1 MTENNFATTMTLAD
15 MAPIATVRGQP
26 LIQFPSD
33 LYIPPQALEV
43 LLEAFTGPLDLLLY
57 LIKKQDFDILDIP
70 VAEITRQYMQY
81 IELMQV
87 LEIEL
92 AAEYLVMAAILTEI
106 KSRLLLP
113 KPVEVHASDEETD
126 PRAELIRR
134 LQEYERTKQAAQALR
149 ELPRLGRDVFLAM
162 AEAALPS
169 VSMENPRQAPHLA
182 LEELVN
188 AFQAVLTRAA
198 LKKHHAIAEE
208 PLSIKDRMSQILQRM
223 TVQSHLKFTQLFKC
237 EEGRMGVV
245 VTFMAL
251 LELWRQSLIELTQ
264 AHPFGEI
271 EVRGI

>member
-1 MTENNFATTMTLAD
+1 MTENNLATTTTQVD
-15 MAPIATVRGQP
+15 APIATVRGQP
-26 LIQFPSD
+26 WIQLPSD

-57 LIKKQDFDILDIP
+57 LIKKQNFDILDIP

-113 KPVEVHASDEETD
+113 KPAEAQINGDETD

-134 LQEYERTKQAAQALR
+134 LQEYERTKQAAQALG

-162 AEAALPS
+162 AEATLPPI
-169 VSMENPRQAPHLA
+169 SMENPRQAPRLA
-182 LEELVN
+182 LEELVG
-188 AFQAVLTRAA
+188 AFQAVLTRVA
-198 LKKHHAIAEE
+198 LKRHHAITEE

-223 TVQSHLKFTQLFKC
+223 TVQSSIKFTQLFKC

-251 LELWRQSLIELTQ
+251 LELWRQSLIELSQ
-264 AHPFGEI
+264 VHPFGEI

>member
-1 MTENNFATTMTLAD
+1 MTEHNLATTLAD
-15 MAPIATVRGQP
+15 APIATVRGQP
-26 LIQFPSD
+26 LIQLPSD

-57 LIKKQDFDILDIP
+57 LIKKQNFDILDIP

-113 KPVEVHASDEETD
+113 KPAETPTNDDEMD

-134 LQEYERTKQAAQALR
+134 LQEYERTKQAAQKL
-149 ELPRLGRDVFLAM
+149 EQLPRLGRDVFLAM
-162 AEAALPS
+162 AEAGLPPAS
-169 VSMENPRQAPHLA
+169 TENPRQVPFLA
-182 LEELVN
+182 LEELVE
-188 AFQAVLTRAA
+188 AFQAVLARAA
-198 LKKHHAIAEE
+198 LKKHHAITEE
-208 PLSIKDRMSQILQRM
+208 PLSIKDRISQILQKI
-223 TVQSHLKFTQLFKC
+223 TIQTTIKFTELFKC

-251 LELWRQSLIELTQ
+251 LELWRQSLIELSQ
-264 AHPFGEI
+264 AKPFEEI

>member
-1 MTENNFATTMTLAD
+1 MTENLLATTLAD
-15 MAPIATVRGQP
+15 VPVATVRGQP
-26 LIQFPSD
+26 LAQLPSD

-57 LIKKQDFDILDIP
+57 LIKKQNFDILDIP

-92 AAEYLVMAAILTEI
+92 AAEYLVMAALLTEI

-113 KPVEVHASDEETD
+113 KPAETQVNDEAD

-134 LQEYERTKQAAQALR
+134 LQEYERTKQAAQAL
-149 ELPRLGRDVFLAM
+149 EQLPRLGRDVFLAM
-162 AEAALPS
+162 AEAGLPP
-169 VSMENPRQAPHLA
+169 VSAENPRQVPPLV
-182 LEELVN
+182 LEELVE
-188 AFQAVLTRAA
+188 AFQAVLARAA
-198 LKKHHAIAEE
+198 LRTHHAITEE
-208 PLSIKDRMSQILQRM
+208 PLSIKDRMAQILHKM
-223 TVQSHLKFTQLFKC
+223 TTQSQVKFTELFKRD
-237 EEGRMGVV
+237 EGRMGIV

-251 LELWRQSLIELTQ
+251 LELWRQSLIELSQ
-264 AHPFGEI
+264 AHPFGVI

>member
-1 MTENNFATTMTLAD
+1 MTEINLATTIAD
-15 MAPIATVRGQP
+15 APIATIRGQP
-26 LIQFPSD
+26 MVQFPSD

-57 LIKKQDFDILDIP
+57 LIKKQNFDILDIP

-113 KPVEVHASDEETD
+113 KPAEVQTSDEMD

-134 LQEYERTKQAAQALR
+134 LQEYERTKQAAQTL
-149 ELPRLGRDVFLAM
+149 EQLPRLGRDVFLAM
-162 AEAALPS
+162 AEAGLPS
-169 VSMENPRQAPHLA
+169 VSAENPRQLPPLA
-182 LEELVN
+182 LEELVE
-188 AFQAVLTRAA
+188 AFQAVLSRAA
-198 LKKHHAIAEE
+198 LRTHHAIAEE
-208 PLSIKDRMSQILQRM
+208 PLSIKDRMSQIMQRM
-223 TVQSHLKFTQLFKC
+223 TAQSQLKFTELFKLD
-237 EEGRMGVV
+237 EGRMGVV

-251 LELWRQSLIELTQ
+251 LELWRQSLIELSQ
-264 AHPFGEI
+264 AKPFGEI
-271 EVRGI
+271 EVRGV

>member
-1 MTENNFATTMTLAD
+1 MTENLLATTSAD
-15 MAPIATVRGQP
+15 TPIATIRGQP
-26 LIQFPSD
+26 LAQMPSD

-57 LIKKQDFDILDIP
+57 LIKKQNFDILDIP

-113 KPVEVHASDEETD
+113 RPVEAQTNDETD

-134 LQEYERTKQAAQALR
+134 LQEYERTKQAAQTL
-149 ELPRLGRDVFLAM
+149 EQLPRLGRDVFLAM
-162 AEAALPS
+162 AEAGLPA
-169 VSMENPRQAPHLA
+169 VSAENPRQRPPLA
-182 LEELVN
+182 LEELVE
-188 AFQAVLTRAA
+188 AFQAVLGRAA
-198 LKKHHAIAEE
+198 LRTHHAVAEE
-208 PLSIKDRMSQILQRM
+208 PLSIKERMSQILHKM
-223 TVQSHLKFTQLFKC
+223 TIQSHVKFTDLFKLD
-237 EEGRMGVV
+237 EGRMGVV

-251 LELWRQSLIELTQ
+251 LELWRQSLIELSQTN
-264 AHPFGEI
+264 PFGEI
-271 EVRGI
+271 EVRGV

>member
-1 MTENNFATTMTLAD
+1 MSESLFSTTSTTS
-15 MAPIATVRGQP
+15 PIATIRGQP
-26 LIQFPSD
+26 LAQLPCD

-57 LIKKQDFDILDIP
+57 LIKKQNFDILDIP

-113 KPVEVHASDEETD
+113 KAIENQSNDEGD

-134 LQEYERTKQAAQALR
+134 LQEYERTKQAAQKL
-149 ELPRLGRDVFLAM
+149 EQLPRLGRDVFLAM
-162 AEAALPS
+162 AKAGVPIEATAASLP
-169 VSMENPRQAPHLA
+169 PLA
-182 LEELVN
+182 LEDLVD
-188 AFQAVLTRAA
+188 ALKSVLARAA
-198 LKKHHAIAEE
+198 LKAHHAIAEE
-208 PLSIKDRMSQILQRM
+208 PLSIQDRMSQILQRIAIQPS
-223 TVQSHLKFTQLFKC
+223 VKFTELFSL

-245 VTFMAL
+245 VTFIAL
-251 LELWRQSLIELTQ
+251 LELWRQTLIELLQTT
-264 AHPFGEI
+264 PFGEI
-271 EVRGI
+271 EVRAR

>member
-1 MTENNFATTMTLAD
+1 MTENNLATTLAD
-15 MAPIATVRGQP
+15 VPIATVRGQP
-26 LIQFPSD
+26 LVQLPSD

-57 LIKKQDFDILDIP
+57 LIKKQNFDILDIP

-113 KPVEVHASDEETD
+113 KPAEVQASDEVD

-134 LQEYERTKQAAQALR
+134 LQEYERTKQAAQAL
-149 ELPRLGRDVFLAM
+149 EQLPRLGRDVFLAM
-162 AEAALPS
+162 AEAGLSSSA
-169 VSMENPRQAPHLA
+169 ENPKQVPPLA
-182 LEELVN
+182 LEELVE
-188 AFQAVLTRAA
+188 AFKAVLARAA
-198 LKKHHAIAEE
+198 LRTHHAIAEE
-208 PLSIKDRMSQILQRM
+208 PLSIKDRMSQILHKM
-223 TVQSHLKFTQLFKC
+223 TIQSHVKFTELFKFD
-237 EEGRMGVV
+237 EGRMGVV

-251 LELWRQSLIELTQ
+251 LELWRQSLIELSQ
-264 AHPFGEI
+264 AIPFGEI
-271 EVRGI
+271 EVRGV

>member
-1 MTENNFATTMTLAD
+1 MTENILATTLVNT
-15 MAPIATVRGQP
+15 PIATIRGQP
-26 LIQFPSD
+26 LVQLPSD

-57 LIKKQDFDILDIP
+57 LIKKQNFDILDIP

-113 KPVEVHASDEETD
+113 KPVETPTNDEAD

-134 LQEYERTKQAAQALR
+134 LQEYERTKQAAQAL
-149 ELPRLGRDVFLAM
+149 EQLPRLGRDVFLAM
-162 AEAALPS
+162 AEAGIPP
-169 VSMENPRQAPHLA
+169 VSAENPRQVPPLD
-182 LEELVN
+182 LEELVD
-188 AFQAVLTRAA
+188 AFQAVLARTA
-198 LKKHHAIAEE
+198 LRTHHAIAQE
-208 PLSIKDRMSQILQRM
+208 PLSIKERMSQILHKITIR
-223 TVQSHLKFTQLFKC
+223 SHVKFTELFKFD
-237 EEGRMGVV
+237 EGRMGVV

-251 LELWRQSLIELTQ
+251 LELWRQSLIELSQTI
-264 AHPFGEI
+264 PFGEI
-271 EVRGI
+271 EVRGV

>member
-1 MTENNFATTMTLAD
+1 MTENILATTLAG
-15 MAPIATVRGQP
+15 APIATIRGQP
-26 LIQFPSD
+26 MVQMPSD

-57 LIKKQDFDILDIP
+57 LIKKQNFDILDIP

-113 KPVEVHASDEETD
+113 KPAEAQTSDEMD

-134 LQEYERTKQAAQALR
+134 LQEYERTKQAAQTL
-149 ELPRLGRDVFLAM
+149 EQLPRLGRDVFLAM
-162 AEAALPS
+162 AEAGLPS
-169 VSMENPRQAPHLA
+169 VSAENPRQLPPLA
-182 LEELVN
+182 LEELVE
-188 AFQAVLTRAA
+188 AFQAVLSRAA
-198 LKKHHAIAEE
+198 LITHHAIAEE
-208 PLSIKDRMSQILQRM
+208 PLSIKDRMAQIMHKMTTQSQ
-223 TVQSHLKFTQLFKC
+223 LKFTELFKLD
-237 EEGRMGVV
+237 EGRMGVV

-251 LELWRQSLIELTQ
+251 LELWRQSLIELSQ
-264 AHPFGEI
+264 AIPFGEI
-271 EVRGI
+271 EVRGV

>member
-1 MTENNFATTMTLAD
+1 MTENNLAMTTTRAD
-15 MAPIATVRGQP
+15 VPIATVRGQP
-26 LIQFPSD
+26 WIQLPSD

-43 LLEAFTGPLDLLLY
+43 LLEVFTGPLDLLLY
-57 LIKKQDFDILDIP
+57 LIKKQNFDILDIP

-113 KPVEVHASDEETD
+113 KPTEAQTNDEETD

-134 LQEYERTKQAAQALR
+134 LQEYERTKQAAQALG
-149 ELPRLGRDVFLAM
+149 ELTRLGRDVFLAM
-162 AEAALPS
+162 AEAALPPVS
-169 VSMENPRQAPHLA
+169 VDNPRQTPHLV
-182 LEELVN
+182 LEELVG
-188 AFQAVLTRAA
+188 AFQAVLTRVA
-198 LKKHHAIAEE
+198 LKKHHAITEE

-223 TVQSHLKFTQLFKC
+223 TVQSSIKFTQLFKY

-251 LELWRQSLIELTQ
+251 LELWRQSLIELSQ

>member
-1 MTENNFATTMTLAD
+1 MTENLLATTPAD
-15 MAPIATVRGQP
+15 VPIATIRGQP
-26 LIQFPSD
+26 LVQMPSD

-57 LIKKQDFDILDIP
+57 LIKKQNFDILDIP
-70 VAEITRQYMQY
+70 VAEVTRQYMQY

-113 KPVEVHASDEETD
+113 KPVEQTNDETD

-134 LQEYERTKQAAQALR
+134 LQEYERTKQAAQTLDQ
-149 ELPRLGRDVFLAM
+149 LPRLGRDVFLAM
-162 AEAALPS
+162 AEAGLPS
-169 VSMENPRQAPHLA
+169 VSAENPRQLPPLV
-182 LEELVN
+182 LEELVEV
-188 AFQAVLTRAA
+188 FQAVLSRAA
-198 LKKHHAIAEE
+198 LRTHHAIAEE
-208 PLSIKDRMSQILQRM
+208 PLSIKDRMSQILHKI
-223 TVQSHLKFTQLFKC
+223 TTQSQLKFTELFKLD
-237 EEGRMGVV
+237 EGRMGVV

-251 LELWRQSLIELTQ
+251 LELWRQSLIELSQ
-264 AHPFGEI
+264 ADPFGEI

>member
-1 MTENNFATTMTLAD
+1 MSESLFSTTSTTS
-15 MAPIATVRGQP
+15 PIATIRGQP
-26 LIQFPSD
+26 LAQLPCD

-57 LIKKQDFDILDIP
+57 LIKKQNFDILDIP

-113 KPVEVHASDEETD
+113 KAIENPSNDEGD

-134 LQEYERTKQAAQALR
+134 LQEYERTKQAAQKL
-149 ELPRLGRDVFLAM
+149 EQLPRLGRDVFLAM
-162 AEAALPS
+162 AKAGVPIEATAASLP
-169 VSMENPRQAPHLA
+169 PLA
-182 LEELVN
+182 LEDLVD
-188 AFQAVLTRAA
+188 ALKSVLARAA
-198 LKKHHAIAEE
+198 LKAHHAIAEE
-208 PLSIKDRMSQILQRM
+208 PLSILDRMSQILQRIAIQPS
-223 TVQSHLKFTQLFKC
+223 VKFTELFSL

-245 VTFMAL
+245 VTFIAL
-251 LELWRQSLIELTQ
+251 LELWRQTLIELLQTT
-264 AHPFGEI
+264 PFGEI
-271 EVRGI
+271 EVRAR

>member
-1 MTENNFATTMTLAD
+1 MTENDLATTLAD
-15 MAPIATVRGQP
+15 APIATIRGQP
-26 LIQFPSD
+26 MVQLPSD

-57 LIKKQDFDILDIP
+57 LIKKQNFDILDIP

-113 KPVEVHASDEETD
+113 KPAEVQTNDEAD

-134 LQEYERTKQAAQALR
+134 LQEYERTKQAAQTL
-149 ELPRLGRDVFLAM
+149 EQLPRLGRDVFLAM
-162 AEAALPS
+162 AEAGLPS
-169 VSMENPRQAPHLA
+169 VSAENPRQLPPLA
-182 LEELVN
+182 LEELVE
-188 AFQAVLTRAA
+188 AFQAVLSRAA
-198 LKKHHAIAEE
+198 LRTHHAIAEE
-208 PLSIKDRMSQILQRM
+208 PLSIKDRMSQIMQRM
-223 TVQSHLKFTQLFKC
+223 TAQSQLKFTELFKLD
-237 EEGRMGVV
+237 EGRMGVV

-251 LELWRQSLIELTQ
+251 LELWRQSLIELSQ
-264 AHPFGEI
+264 AKPFGEI
-271 EVRGI
+271 EVRGV

>member
-1 MTENNFATTMTLAD
+1 MTEHNLAMTLAD
-15 MAPIATVRGQP
+15 APIATVRGQP
-26 LIQFPSD
+26 LIQLPND

-57 LIKKQDFDILDIP
+57 LIKKQNFDILDIP

-113 KPVEVHASDEETD
+113 KPAETQTNDDEMMD

-134 LQEYERTKQAAQALR
+134 LQEYERTKQAAQVL
-149 ELPRLGRDVFLAM
+149 EQLPRLGRDVFLAM
-162 AEAALPS
+162 AEAGLPS
-169 VSMENPRQAPHLA
+169 TSAENPRQVPPLA
-182 LEELVN
+182 LEELVEV
-188 AFQAVLTRAA
+188 FQAVLARAA
-198 LKKHHAIAEE
+198 LKKHHAITEE
-208 PLSIKDRMSQILQRM
+208 PLSIKDRMSQILQKM
-223 TVQSHLKFTQLFKC
+223 TIQTTIKFTELFKC

-251 LELWRQSLIELTQ
+251 LELWRQSLIELSQ
-264 AHPFGEI
+264 AKPFEEI

>member
-1 MTENNFATTMTLAD
+1 MTENNLATTIAR
-15 MAPIATVRGQP
+15 APIATIRGQP
-26 LIQFPSD
+26 LVQLPSD

-57 LIKKQDFDILDIP
+57 LIKKQNFDILDIP

-113 KPVEVHASDEETD
+113 KPVAVQTSDEED

-134 LQEYERTKQAAQALR
+134 LQEYERTKQAAQTL
-149 ELPRLGRDVFLAM
+149 EQLPRLGRDVFLAM
-162 AEAALPS
+162 AEAGLPS
-169 VSMENPRQAPHLA
+169 ISAENPRQVPPLA
-182 LEELVN
+182 VEELVE
-188 AFQAVLTRAA
+188 ALQAVLSRAA
-198 LKKHHAIAEE
+198 LKAHHAITEE
-208 PLSIKDRMSQILQRM
+208 PLSIKERMSQILQKI
-223 TVQSHLKFTQLFKC
+223 TAQSQLKFTELF
-237 EEGRMGVV
+237 ELDEGRMGIV

-251 LELWRQSLIELTQ
+251 LELWRQSLIELSQ
-264 AHPFGEI
+264 AMPFGEI
-271 EVRGI
+271 EVRGV

>member
-1 MTENNFATTMTLAD
+1 MTENLLATTPAD
-15 MAPIATVRGQP
+15 TPIATIRGQP
-26 LIQFPSD
+26 LAQMPSD

-57 LIKKQDFDILDIP
+57 LIKKQNFDILDIP

-113 KPVEVHASDEETD
+113 KPFEAQTNDEAD

-134 LQEYERTKQAAQALR
+134 LQEYERTKQAAQTL
-149 ELPRLGRDVFLAM
+149 EQLPRLGRDVFLAM
-162 AEAALPS
+162 AEAVLPS
-169 VSMENPRQAPHLA
+169 VSAENPRQLPPLA
-182 LEELVN
+182 LEELVE
-188 AFQAVLTRAA
+188 AFQAVLSRAA
-198 LKKHHAIAEE
+198 LRTHHAIAEE
-208 PLSIKDRMSQILQRM
+208 PLSIKDRMAQILHKI
-223 TVQSHLKFTQLFKC
+223 TTQSQLKFTELFKLD
-237 EEGRMGVV
+237 EGRMGVV

-251 LELWRQSLIELTQ
+251 LELWRQSLVKLSQ
-264 AHPFGEI
+264 ADPFGEI

>member
-1 MTENNFATTMTLAD
+1 MTENMLVTTPAD
-15 MAPIATVRGQP
+15 VPIATVRGQP
-26 LIQFPSD
+26 LIQLPSD

-57 LIKKQDFDILDIP
+57 LIKKQNFNILDIP

-113 KPVEVHASDEETD
+113 KPVAAQTNEEVD

-134 LQEYERTKQAAQALR
+134 LQEYERTKQAAQAI
-149 ELPRLGRDVFLAM
+149 EQLPRLGRDVFLAM
-162 AEAALPS
+162 AEARLPLAS
-169 VSMENPRQAPHLA
+169 AGNPRQIPPLA
-182 LEELVN
+182 LEELVE
-188 AFQAVLTRAA
+188 AFQAVLARAA
-198 LKKHHAIAEE
+198 LRTHHAIVEE
-208 PLSIKDRMSQILQRM
+208 PLSIKERMSQILHKM
-223 TVQSHLKFTQLFKC
+223 TTQSHVKFTELFKF

-251 LELWRQSLIELTQ
+251 LELWRQSLIELSQ
-264 AHPFGEI
+264 ALPFGEI

>member
-1 MTENNFATTMTLAD
+1 MTEDNFAMTATLAD
-15 MAPIATVRGQP
+15 GPIATVRGQP
-26 LIQFPSD
+26 LIQLPSD

-57 LIKKQDFDILDIP
+57 LIKKQNFDILDIP

-113 KPVEVHASDEETD
+113 KPAEAQTNDEEMD

-134 LQEYERTKQAAQALR
+134 LQEYERTKQAAQALG

-162 AEAALPS
+162 AEAALPP
-169 VSMENPRQAPHLA
+169 VSMENPRSAPHLA
-182 LEELVN
+182 LEELVD

-198 LKKHHAIAEE
+198 LKKHHAITEE
-208 PLSIKDRMSQILQRM
+208 PLSIKDRMSQILRRIA
-223 TVQSHLKFTQLFKC
+223 VQSHVKFTQLFKY

-251 LELWRQSLIELTQ
+251 LELWRQSLIELSQ
-264 AHPFGEI
+264 AHLFGEI
-271 EVRGI
+271 EIRGI

>member
-1 MTENNFATTMTLAD
+1 MSESLFSTTSTTS
-15 MAPIATVRGQP
+15 PIATIRGQP
-26 LIQFPSD
+26 LAQLPCD

-57 LIKKQDFDILDIP
+57 LIKKQNFDILDIP

-113 KPVEVHASDEETD
+113 KAIENPSNDEGD

-134 LQEYERTKQAAQALR
+134 LQEYERTKQAAQKL
-149 ELPRLGRDVFLAM
+149 EQLPRLGRDVFLAM
-162 AEAALPS
+162 AKAGVPIEATASLP
-169 VSMENPRQAPHLA
+169 PLA
-182 LEELVN
+182 LEDLVD
-188 AFQAVLTRAA
+188 ALKSVLARAA
-198 LKKHHAIAEE
+198 LKAHHAIAEE
-208 PLSIKDRMSQILQRM
+208 PLSIQDRMSQILQRIAIQPR
-223 TVQSHLKFTQLFKC
+223 VKFTELFSL

-245 VTFMAL
+245 VTFIAL
-251 LELWRQSLIELTQ
+251 LELWRQTLIELLQTT
-264 AHPFGEI
+264 PFGEI
-271 EVRGI
+271 EVRAR